1 MLDIKYIRENP
12 DKVRKA
18 IKDKNGNVENLD
30 NAIQKDNLRRSL
42 IIDVEAIRSRR
53 NQIAEKLKQDKD
65 DALIEESKQLKE
77 RLTKLETEL
86 SNIEQDWKAAMI
98 QIPNPA
104 LENVPVGNDETENKV
119 LRKEGKPPKF
129 SFKPKDHLE
138 LGEALDIFDVG
149 RATKVVGGRFAYLK
163 NQAAVLEFALIQFA
177 LSRLMKKGFQPILP
191 PAVVKKSIADGL
203 GYWQAGGNQNYWLLT
218 DQETFDEGLT
228 TKDPDPT
235 YLIGTS
241 EHSVVPMYKDET
253 LPESELPKKYVA
265 FSSCF
270 RREAGSYGRDTRG
283 ILRVHQF
290 DKLEMVAF
298 VKPDQDEQVR
308 KELLG
313 VVEDM
318 MKELELPYQVVA
330 LCTGD
335 TAFPAAE
342 TIDIE
347 TWIPSQDKY
356 RETHSIST
364 TTDFQARR
372 LNIKYQS
379 KDERGFAH
387 ILNGTAIAMPR
398 MIIAILENNQQE
410 DGSIKIPKVL
420 QEYTGFSEIKK

>member
-138 LGEALDIFDVG
+138 LGEALDIIDVG